1 MALKLLIAIIN
12 SIALQAFKVL
22 IIYFCAR
29 ERITYHFSMSE
40 CYLFETG
47 RSEDIA
53 IGKLFSLM
61 VHIYIS

>member
-12 SIALQAFKVL
+12 SIALQAYKVL
-22 IIYFCAR
+22 IIVFRAR
-29 ERITYHFSMSE
+29 EELPINLACLSVI
-40 CYLFETG
+40 LFETG
-47 RSEDIA
+47 RSKDIA